1 MGAAAC
7 LVGIW
12 LQVVEG
18 WPSGMRLVTYSE
30 LERQGPMAGAF
41 VAWSHTPDKWE
52 TGDFFLR
59 LVYDPAY
66 PSDRTRRLKRW
77 GDSLGLIV
85 STWSGPEGAALL
97 VEAPWP
103 HKKEALQW
111 LHAAI
116 TSLELGDERLYQW
129 AVYRYRRQQEGLR
142 LGQEI
147 ARRRRGWRG
156 FPPSYEAVKTYFYTA
171 LRPEN
176 VWVGV
181 FGRLSLREKADL
193 RRLWAHW
200 NTPVPDSSSSYT
212 TSSSPL
218 PPDTVEENLWAYPIY
233 GAACIR
239 TPTTW
244 PERLAFVEAFL
255 SWWQESAPP
264 LQFRGAFEGPDRYC
278 FDVRLDGKSYQALQR
293 LTYLAVRDSAQMS
306 AWMEAY
312 ARRRLKLRGE
322 PVHYPDVWI
331 AALLRGD
338 SVSLPDTVPSL
349 VWLRGWPITLR
360 GIWLVQELYALDTLL
375 EARAIPEKRLAPDTA
390 AGLVPFETLW
400 VPPRRRAEPPLS
412 TWAAAMQA
420 NLASQS
426 RLRWVLVGYYR
437 HRREEGA
444 VLRRLHDWRRVLIK
458 QYLIPPGALQVQV
471 RPAPPDVSPNAI
483 RVVCVGFS

>member
-18 WPSGMRLVTYSE
+18 WPSGMRLVTYPE
-30 LERQGPMAGAF
+30 LERQGPMAGVF
-41 VAWSHTPDKWE
+41 VAWSHAPDGWE

-66 PSDRTRRLKRW
+66 PSDRTRRLRRW

-85 STWSGPEGAALL
+85 SAWSGPEGAALL

-111 LHAAI
+111 LHAAMA
-116 TSLELGDERLYQW
+116 SLELGDERLYQW

-142 LGQEI
+142 LGQEL

-156 FPPSYEAVKTYFYTA
+156 LPPSYEAVKTYFYTA
-171 LRPEN
+171 LRPESL
-176 VWVGV
+176 WVGT

-200 NTPVPDSSSSYT
+200 NTPALDTLPSYT
-212 TSSSPL
+212 VTSPF
-218 PPDTVEENLWAYPIY
+218 PPVDTVEENLWAYPIY
-233 GAACIR
+233 GAACVR
-239 TPTTW
+239 TPPVW

-255 SWWQESAPP
+255 SWWQEAAPP
-264 LQFRGAFEGPDRYC
+264 LQFCGAFEGKDRYC
-278 FDVRLDGKSYQALQR
+278 FEVRLDGKSYQALQR
-293 LTYLAVRDSAQMS
+293 LTYLSVRDSVQMR
-306 AWMEAY
+306 AWIEAY
-312 ARRRLKLRGE
+312 VRRRLKIRGE

-338 SVSLPDTVPSL
+338 SVSLPDTVPSP
-349 VWLRGWPITLR
+349 VWLQGWPITLR
-360 GIWLVQELYALDTLL
+360 GIWLVQELYGLDTLV
-375 EARAIPEKRLAPDTA
+375 EESVVHEKRQAQDTA
-390 AGLVPFETLW
+390 ARPAPFETLW
-400 VPPRRRAEPPLS
+400 IPQRRRAEPPLS

-437 HRREEGA
+437 RRREAGV
-444 VLRRLHDWRRVLIK
+444 VLRRLHGWRRVLIK
-458 QYLIPPGALQVQV
+458 QYGMPPSALQVQV
-471 RPAPPDVSPNAI
+471 RLLPPDFPSNAI
-483 RVVCVGFS
+483 RVICVGSS